1 MNRQFPLAGLLRL
14 RQLQQDQAATGMA
27 RANSRSEEARSRR
40 AAARK
45 DLGGSAET
53 AVSSASLR
61 AIAAA
66 RASSQSMLADLDAL
80 AAAAAADLEE
90 ARAEYTQAR
99 RMAVGLE
106 KLELRH
112 GAELAAADLH
122 AEQGVL
128 DEIATI
134 SWHRAAD
141 QNADIVAGTAGGTGL
156 RRAGEAP
163 S

>member
-27 RANSRSEEARSRR
+27 RAASRSEELRSRR
-40 AAARK
+40 TAARNE
-45 DLGGSAET
+45 LGGSAET
-53 AVSSASLR
+53 AVSAASLM

-80 AAAAAADLEE
+80 DAAAEADLEE

-112 GAELAAADLH
+112 VAELAAADLH
-122 AEQGVL
+122 AEQGAL
-128 DEIATI
+128 DEIAST
-134 SWHRAAD
+134 SWHRSVDRA
-141 QNADIVAGTAGGTGL
+141 AGGTGV
-156 RRAGEAP
+156 RTAGEA
-163 S
+163 SS

>member
-27 RANSRSEEARSRR
+27 RANSRSEEMRGRR

-45 DLGGSAET
+45 DLGTSAET
-53 AVSSASLR
+53 AVSSASLM

-80 AAAAAADLEE
+80 AAAAEADLEE
-90 ARAEYTQAR
+90 AHAEYTQAR

-112 GAELAAADLH
+112 GVELAAADLH

-128 DEIATI
+128 DEIAAT
-134 SWHRAAD
+134 SWHRTAD
-141 QNADIVAGTAGGTGL
+141 
-156 RRAGEAP
+156 RPAGEA
-163 S
+163 SS